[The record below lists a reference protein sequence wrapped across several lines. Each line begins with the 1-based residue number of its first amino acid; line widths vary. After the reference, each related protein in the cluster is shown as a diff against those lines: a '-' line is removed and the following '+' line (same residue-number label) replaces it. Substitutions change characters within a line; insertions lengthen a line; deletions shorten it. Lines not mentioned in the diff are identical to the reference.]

1 MGPPY
6 LQELLVGDG
15 RSCPVELGKVDGE
28 LFVKCLRLVLQEADR
43 SRLPQ
48 YHRHVAVATPV
59 NSGVDPMT
67 EGNVVREL
75 VQLAIYR
82 DLIPIRTCVGHQR
95 KPILCWQKGIRDH
108 EITVEEEFQNGN
120 ASARNNTVARRVRG
134 VCRRALGKRLRKQVA
149 PIFVET
155 ALQGL
160 RLQDIVV
167 ENAVDAASLAGL
179 DQLDDSASRLRAM
192 TAVDKPLLVPTA
204 SQRPASHFTEHPR
217 KVRPPESAEANLRP
231 RVAVHAAWVRRRSD
245 GVKYKERH
253 EISLVEHIRVG
264 PGGEVSPAMLEAQL
278 RIVLVLQ
285 TGAAAILDE
294 GPGGGIGQIV
304 HVLLVGHLL
313 LADGLL
319 AEERRRNEELGE
331 VWPYRFTREGAP
343 EQQVRG
349 DLASIP
355 RARVVR
361 QPRKFPCRL
370 CGHRTRGVLHKRDVT
385 QQGSPIQFDQFRS
398 VGSAGQCG
406 RRRDNHDS
414 LLAEWCRYVAE
425 LLGIATLQVEG
436 QPALRISQL
445 TSAAQNDVFEVLR
458 VPAVQRGLKALVRI
472 QIHPPGAVLQKGF
485 GIGPALV
492 VIAPFVA
499 VCRVR
504 WYRNASLG
512 LRGLDA
518 DFRRF
523 LGAFGS
529 PQSAI
534 SVGSAG

>member
-1 MGPPY
+1 MGPPC

-43 SRLPQ
+43 GRLPQ

-59 NSGVDPMT
+59 DSGVDPMT
-67 EGNVVREL
+67 ERDVVREL

-95 KPILCWQKGIRDH
+95 EPIICRHQGIWDH
-108 EITVEEEFQNGN
+108 EIAVKEEFQNSN
-120 ASARNNTVARRVRG
+120 ASARDNAMASGVRG
-134 VCRRALGKRLRKQVA
+134 MCRRALGKGLRKQVG

-167 ENAVDAASLAGL
+167 ETAVDAASLAGL
-179 DQLDDSASRLRAM
+179 DQLDDSAPRLRAM

-204 SQRPASHFTEHPR
+204 SQRPSSHVAEHPR
-217 KVRPPESAEANLRP
+217 KGRPPESAEANLRP

-253 EISLVEHIRVG
+253 EIPLIEHVRVG

-319 AEERRRNEELGE
+319 AEERRRNEELGD
-331 VWPYRFTREGAP
+331 VWPYRFTWEGAT
-343 EQQVRG
+343 EQQVRR
-349 DLASIP
+349 DSATTP
-355 RARVVR
+355 RARVV
-361 QPRKFPCRL
+361 
-370 CGHRTRGVLHKRDVT
+370 
-385 QQGSPIQFDQFRS
+385 
-398 VGSAGQCG
+398 
-406 RRRDNHDS
+406 
-414 LLAEWCRYVAE
+414 
-425 LLGIATLQVEG
+425 
-436 QPALRISQL
+436 
-445 TSAAQNDVFEVLR
+445 
-458 VPAVQRGLKALVRI
+458 
-472 QIHPPGAVLQKGF
+472 
-485 GIGPALV
+485 
-492 VIAPFVA
+492 
-499 VCRVR
+499 
-504 WYRNASLG
+504 
-512 LRGLDA
+512 
-518 DFRRF
+518 
-523 LGAFGS
+523 
-529 PQSAI
+529 
-534 SVGSAG
+534 